1 MVKREG
7 GMVRI
12 ALIDDNKKDLAL
24 MQKYLQTAKE
34 SGTYDAFSFDCF
46 ADSMEFIE
54 TYDGKYD
61 IVFLDIEMPHLDG
74 MELSRRLRRMGSECC
89 IIFITNMPQYAVQGY
104 EVEALAYLIKPVRF
118 FHFSQVLKKAM
129 DRVKKQHTEDRSI
142 VLKTPQ
148 EVKVVASSSI
158 RYIEV
163 ESHNLVFHMAE
174 GDLLRTRASLKTLEE
189 QLEGMN
195 FCRCNSCYL
204 VNLRYV
210 DSVVGNTVR
219 VGDEELL
226 MSRHKKKEFV
236 EQYMKY
242 TR

>member
-1 MVKREG
+1 MI
-7 GMVRI
+7 RI
-12 ALIDDNKKDLAL
+12 ALVDDNKKDLSV
-24 MQKYLQTAKE
+24 MQKYLQTAAE
-34 SGTYDAFSFDCF
+34 SGSYAEFTVETFT
-46 ADSMEFIE
+46 DSMEFVE
-54 TYDGKYD
+54 VYDGKYD
-61 IVFLDIEMPHLDG
+61 ILFLDIEMPHLDG
-74 MELSRRLRRMGSECC
+74 MELAKRLRRIGSDCC

-118 FHFSQVLKKAM
+118 FHFSQVLKKAFE
-129 DRVKKQHTEDRSI
+129 RVKKRNAEDKSI
-142 VLKTPQ
+142 VINSRQ
-148 EVKVVASSSI
+148 EVKVVSSSSI

-163 ESHNLVFHMAE
+163 ESHNLIFHTTD
-174 GDLLRTRASLKTLEE
+174 GDLRTRASLKAVEQ
-189 QLEGMN
+189 QLEGMS

-210 DSVVGNTVR
+210 DSIVGGVVR
-219 VGDEELL
+219 VGEDELL

>member
-1 MVKREG
+1 MI
-7 GMVRI
+7 RI
-12 ALIDDNKKDLAL
+12 ALVDDNKKDLAL
-24 MQKYLQTAKE
+24 MQKYLQTAGE
-34 SGTYDAFSFDCF
+34 SGNYDAFAFDCF
-46 ADSMEFIE
+46 SDGMEFIE

-61 IVFLDIEMPHLDG
+61 VVFLDIEMPHLDG
-74 MELSRRLRRMGSECC
+74 MELAKRLRRMGSDCC

-118 FHFSQVLKKAM
+118 FHFSQVLKKAL
-129 DRVKKQHTEDRSI
+129 DRVKKQRSEDRSI

-163 ESHNLVFHMAE
+163 EGHNLIFHMAGGE
-174 GDLLRTRASLKTLEE
+174 DLCTRASLKALEE
-189 QLEGMN
+189 QLVGMN

-210 DSVVGNTVR
+210 DSVVGNAVR
-219 VGDEELL
+219 VGEDELL